1 MLMDFKWGY
10 PFIMRAL
17 YPGMMG
23 IEPIAAT
30 MMSMS
35 ESRMMSMEFT
45 VECRWDVGV
54 VSPIQ
59 FNRSTFNGIEL
70 MMHFHFADTRLRLQP
85 WRWEMIL
92 LTDMTQK

>member
-1 MLMDFKWGY
+1 MDFKWGY

-17 YPGMMG
+17 YPGMMR

-35 ESRMMSMEFT
+35 DSRMMFMEST
-45 VECRWDVGV
+45 VKYRWDMGV

-85 WRWEMIL
+85 RRREMIL
-92 LTDMTQK
+92 LTDTTQK